1 MHFSKMIGA
10 MAFCFSIMVSV
21 LYSQIGIE
29 GVVTD
34 NGAEYLGSGAEPVA
48 GVLVEVTDESDPS
61 RQFSG
66 VTDSGGRYSIAIA
79 ETGIRESAS
88 GIPGN
93 FGLSQNYP
101 NPFNPSTVIAY
112 QLSRPADIRIDVHD
126 LLGRRVKTL
135 LSGFRSETEGRV
147 VWDATD
153 ASGRCVPA
161 GVYIYS
167 LTAAGTSVSRKM
179 ILIDGGMSPAS
190 TGLSMRK
197 ASIPMPARAM
207 PDPYRVRFSGTD
219 IETLERTDVQITGP
233 TVLDV
238 TVRRTVTDVDD
249 NVYHTVKIG
258 DQWWTVEN
266 LTTTHY
272 RNGNPISNI
281 KDQSTWSSLM
291 TGALCSYDNNTDF
304 VPVYG
309 RLYNWF
315 AVTDSRK
322 LALAGWHVPTDAEWQ
337 TLINYLGGSSVAGGK
352 MKEAGET
359 HWNYSHTAVKNESGF
374 TALPAGGRFFSGSL
388 NMGTDAFFWSS
399 SESEAGDA
407 WRVNL
412 NYLHLETSRKDYFK
426 EAGFSVRLVRD

>member
-1 MHFSKMIGA
+1 MVFSRSIYVML
-10 MAFCFSIMVSV
+10 FCFYVWGSV
-21 LYSQIGIE
+21 GYTQNLIE

-48 GVLVEVTDESDPS
+48 GVLVEVTDESDAS
-61 RQFSG
+61 RRFSG
-66 VTDSGGRYSIAIA
+66 VTDSLGRYSIAIPG
-79 ETGIRESAS
+79 TGVREGAP

-101 NPFNPSTVIAY
+101 NPFNPSTVIHY

-126 LLGRRVKTL
+126 LLGRKVKTL
-135 LSGFRSETEGRV
+135 LSGFRSESEGRV

-153 ASGRCVPA
+153 ASGRCALA

-167 LTAAGTSVSRKM
+167 LTAEGTVVSRKM
-179 ILIDGGMSPAS
+179 ILIDGGMSPS
-190 TGLSMRK
+190 VSGLSKRN

-207 PDPYRVRFSGTD
+207 SDQYCVRFSGTD
-219 IETLERTDVQITGP
+219 IETLEQTGMTISGP
-233 TVLDV
+233 AVLDV

-322 LALAGWHVPTDAEWQ
+322 LAPAGWHVPTDAEWQ